1 MFLITNVS
9 ALLLSLYTYTTSY
22 LISLGMI
29 SLVMSKQ
36 RREFSIKYAPEYDLY
51 YLYVLE
57 ACLTHPA
64 SLCSPH
70 DRIDISTSFYSVFF
84 LESFFFLCASKSCP
98 NNVIYKSK
106 MSKILP
112 IFIELKK
119 YAQDLPMVSLMSFWF
134 IHPNFIWVQH
144 HLQPNGN
151 IR

>member
-51 YLYVLE
+51 YLYVPE

-84 LESFFFLCASKSCP
+84 FGIFFFSLCQQIMP
-98 NNVIYKSK
+98 
-106 MSKILP
+106 
-112 IFIELKK
+112 
-119 YAQDLPMVSLMSFWF
+119 Q
-134 IHPNFIWVQH
+134 
-144 HLQPNGN
+144 
-151 IR
+151 